1 MRALNFVKSAIITN
15 NRDFENSISHE
26 YLLSYHETLFAN
38 VFKINP
44 RVVLT
49 QELTDIRTFSKK
61 TLFWVQGRF
70 ITQ

>member
-1 MRALNFVKSAIITN
+1 MKIICAVVG
-15 NRDFENSISHE
+15 RILKRWGGGGQNSISHE
-26 YLLSYHETLFAN
+26 YLLRYHETLFAN

-61 TLFWVQGRF
+61 HFFGFRGVS
-70 ITQ
+70 